1 MGTAPR
7 RASGLDD
14 ESAARLHCVLPPA
27 TRSCSVRPPV
37 KILAR
42 YMLKEVLATFAVWLL
57 FLFVLLFVMQF
68 LRGTE
73 VLLGSAVTLVDFGKV
88 SLCLAPHFLV
98 MAIPVALL
106 LAILLGFGRL
116 TEDRELVALNAL
128 GVSPLQVLVVPFAA
142 AVLLAGAMM
151 TLSFTLEPWGLSAV
165 RTVVSDIIKK
175 NVIGEVKPGV
185 FYEDIS
191 ELTLYAEGIDPV
203 RGTWKNVLMHDDTD
217 PRSPLLMLAREGL
230 VQASE
235 RGEALRLGLSDG
247 SVHAAA
253 READS
258 YSFVTFERGEL
269 AVGVGEAVSKKN
281 RFRST
286 REELTPI
293 ELLEVAEEAR
303 LRGESDAPVLMAL
316 HWRFGQALSPLAF
329 ALIAVPLSMS
339 RQGGR
344 ARGYLFTIFAY
355 VGYYLLA
362 RTMENLGS
370 TGRAPLLISGQLGNL
385 VFALVGLVLLWRVS
399 RAGIAR

>member
-1 MGTAPR
+1 M
-7 RASGLDD
+7 
-14 ESAARLHCVLPPA
+14 
-27 TRSCSVRPPV
+27 
-37 KILAR
+37 KILVR
-42 YMLKEVLATFAVWLL
+42 YMLKEVLATFAVWLGFL
-57 FLFVLLFVMQF
+57 FLLLFVMQF

-73 VLLGSAVTLVDFGKV
+73 VLLGSAVTLLDFGLV
-88 SLCLAPHFLV
+88 SLFLAPHFLV

-128 GVSPLQVLVVPFAA
+128 GVSPLQVLIVPFAA
-142 AVLLAGAMM
+142 SVLLAAAMI

-191 ELTLYAEGIDPV
+191 ELTLYAEGIDPD
-203 RGTWKNVLMHDDTD
+203 RGTWTNVLMHDDTD

-235 RGEALRLGLSDG
+235 EGAALRLGLSDG

-253 READS
+253 RETDS

-269 AVGVGEAVSKKN
+269 AVGVSEAVSKKN

-286 REELTPI
+286 REELTPL
-293 ELLEVAEEAR
+293 ELLEVAAEAR
-303 LRGESDAPVLMAL
+303 QRGESDAPVLMSL
-316 HWRFGQALSPLAF
+316 HWRLGQALSPLAF
-329 ALIAVPLSMS
+329 ALIAVPLSMG

-344 ARGYLFTIFAY
+344 GRGYLFTIFGY

-362 RTMENLGS
+362 RMMENFGS
-370 TGRAPLLISGQLGNL
+370 TGRAPLLVAGQLTNV
-385 VFALVGLVLLWRVS
+385 VFAVIGLALLWRINRSGIS
-399 RAGIAR
+399 R